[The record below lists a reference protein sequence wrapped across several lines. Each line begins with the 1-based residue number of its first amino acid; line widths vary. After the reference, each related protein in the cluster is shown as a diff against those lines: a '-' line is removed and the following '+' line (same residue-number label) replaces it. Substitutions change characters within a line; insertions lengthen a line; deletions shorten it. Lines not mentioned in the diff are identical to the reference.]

1 LLGADLAD
9 GLVFVVGVG
18 LVVWVGFVVGVRRL
32 AVVGLV
38 WVAAR

>member
-1 LLGADLAD
+1 
-9 GLVFVVGVG
+9 VVGVD
-18 LVVWVGFVVGVRRL
+18 LVLWVGFAVGVRRL